1 MIEDQNAFDYRFGT
15 RPLGGQA
22 QLGLLRG
29 GREASVVVALQSP
42 PERPREEIVIKA
54 RSPLTGA
61 KVGNLSPA
69 LADELRLDA
78 SAEGVVVLE
87 ITRGSP
93 AHRLGFQRGD
103 IVVSINE
110 QNVATSKELERVT
123 GNAQRMW
130 QITIIRGGRQV
141 SATFGG

>member
-1 MIEDQNAFDYRFGT
+1 
-15 RPLGGQA
+15 
-22 QLGLLRG
+22 LRA
-29 GREASVVVALQSP
+29 GRETNVVVALQSP
-42 PERPREEIVIKA
+42 PERPREEIVIKG

-78 SAEGVVVLE
+78 SAEGVAVLE
-87 ITRGSP
+87 VTQGSP

-110 QNVATSKELERVT
+110 QNVSTSKELERVT
-123 GNAQRMW
+123 SNPQRMW
-130 QITIIRGGRQV
+130 QVTIVRDGRQV